1 MLPEFTIPSDIQ
13 SIISQY
19 VVGNLDIVQK
29 AATHLC
35 TEAGIKSR
43 LPFSAPLNALSSN
56 FKSVFNNFENKPTT
70 LSIDLPVLIQRKHHK
85 ETLLICAMDPLAP
98 EPHAPYWNT
107 IGQKPDQSLNL
118 WIPFSLSEP
127 WSAPKGSMSSNLAF
141 FETLSHDYTLYITDI
156 FKLFFRIPHKTGY
169 HRSNTL
175 SEYTQLK
182 SLSGNDL
189 HQEILSKEIEC
200 IKPKA
205 IITLGNASRDRL
217 LTLRNIS
224 QSLNISRGWKQNI
237 PTYESNFGIPHLAMP
252 HISNA
257 ANGAKAP
264 ILNNPEFNG
273 LTGVRSNERLAKI
286 LHYTLQNNL

>member
-1 MLPEFTIPSDIQ
+1 MLPEFTIPRDIQ
-13 SIISQY
+13 AIISKY
-19 VVGNLDIVQK
+19 VVGNLDIIQK
-29 AATHLC
+29 ASTHLSA
-35 TEAGIKSR
+35 EAGVKSR
-43 LPFSAPLNALSSN
+43 LPFQAPLNTLSSN
-56 FKSVFNNFENKPTT
+56 FKTVFSNFEQKPTT
-70 LSIDLPVLIQRKHHK
+70 LSIDLPVLIHRKHHS

-141 FETLSHDYTLYITDI
+141 FETLSHNYTLYITDI
-156 FKLFFRIPHKTGY
+156 FKLFFRIPHKRGHY
-169 HRSNTL
+169 RSNTL
-175 SEYTQLK
+175 SEYTHLK
-182 SLSGNDL
+182 SPAGNDL

-217 LTLRNIS
+217 LTMRNTLS
-224 QSLNISRGWKQNI
+224 HEWKQHI
-237 PTYESNFGIPHLAMP
+237 QIYETNLGIPHIALP

-264 ILNNPEFNG
+264 ILKNPEFNNIP
-273 LTGVRSNERLAKI
+273 GVRSNERLANI
-286 LHYTLQNNL
+286 LHYTLQNKL